1 MRDAH
6 LRPRTAVIG
15 THFFITQGTTI
26 MSTTP
31 SFSSRM
37 SRGIEEALRSGA
49 LLLLLAGLSTGTLL
63 AQTSAG
69 KKLSGA
75 VTPPRAVSID
85 RLAEQSD
92 IVAVGRVERMESEWN
107 ADKSRI
113 QTRVT
118 LAVEQTIKGETPD
131 ASMTV
136 LVAGGEIDGIGEL
149 YTHTVQFQKN
159 EDVLV
164 FASKDTKGNLRV
176 TSGTD
181 GKFLL
186 EKDAKSGIKRV
197 PNLGT
202 VEELSARIKNT
213 IKAQKTETKRN

>member
-1 MRDAH
+1 
-6 LRPRTAVIG
+6 
-15 THFFITQGTTI
+15 

-49 LLLLLAGLSTGTLL
+49 LLLLLLAGLSTGTLL